1 MYLELVL
8 QRAVFGQ
15 HRGDVSLVGI
25 LLEHPDPLHYCQRE
39 LDHVALPGEIYLIIS
54 DIGFGLYV

>member
-15 HRGDVSLVGI
+15 HRGDVALVGV
-25 LLEHPDPLHYCQRE
+25 LLEHPDLLHYCQRD
-39 LDHVALPGEIYLIIS
+39 LDHVAVPGEINLMIS
-54 DIGFGLYV
+54 VIGFGLYV

>member
-15 HRGDVSLVGI
+15 HGGDVALVGV
-25 LLEHPDPLHYCQRE
+25 LLEHPDLLHYCQRD
-39 LDHVALPGEIYLIIS
+39 LDHVTVPDEIYLIIS
-54 DIGFGLYV
+54 DIGFELYV